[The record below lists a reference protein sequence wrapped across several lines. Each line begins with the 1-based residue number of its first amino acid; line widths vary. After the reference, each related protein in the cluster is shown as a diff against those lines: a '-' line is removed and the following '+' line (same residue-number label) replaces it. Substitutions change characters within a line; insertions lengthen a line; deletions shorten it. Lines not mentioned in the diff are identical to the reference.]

1 MYPGML
7 IIHRSTSQDVIV
19 SLFIF
24 LNFHQKQNFVTYLT
38 PYVFKKIWMKVTI
51 NAIILQSLW
60 DYKKI
65 HNGN

>member
-38 PYVFKKIWMKVTI
+38 PYVFKKNIDESNNKCHHFTI
-51 NAIILQSLW
+51 TVGL
-60 DYKKI
+60 
-65 HNGN
+65 

>member
-7 IIHRSTSQDVIV
+7 MIHRSTSQDVIV

-38 PYVFKKIWMKVTI
+38 PYVFLKKIDKSNNKFHHFTI
-51 NAIILQSLW
+51 TVGL
-60 DYKKI
+60 
-65 HNGN
+65 